1 MVLFCPEVL
10 LRPLGSTFEAYYR
23 HLEALYGDELDD
35 GLVLEELADLLAN
48 LLLDPSGDEAAIERC
63 CAALEELC
71 RTPGIDPLATV
82 HDRVLCAMPPTAQR
96 RVRSY
101 LGPAVE
107 HLLAEEE
114 ERGDAEA
121 VVVPPAE
128 S

>member
-1 MVLFCPEVL
+1 MALPCAEIL
-10 LRPLGSTFEAYYR
+10 LRHLGSTFEVHYR
-23 HLEALYGDELDD
+23 DLEALYGDELDD

-48 LLLDPSGDEAAIERC
+48 LLLDPSRDEPAIELC

-71 RTPGIDPLATV
+71 TTPGIDPLATV
-82 HDRVLCAMPPTAQR
+82 HDRVLCALPPTALR

-101 LGPAVE
+101 LGSAVE

-114 ERGDAEA
+114 ERGDAEG
-121 VVVPPAE
+121 VVVPPTE